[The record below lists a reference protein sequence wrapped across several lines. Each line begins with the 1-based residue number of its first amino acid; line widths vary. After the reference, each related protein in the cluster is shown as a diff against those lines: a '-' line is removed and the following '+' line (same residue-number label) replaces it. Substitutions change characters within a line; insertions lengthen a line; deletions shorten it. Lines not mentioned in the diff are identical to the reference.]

1 MELLNFAYDIVASA
15 VEAVGGR
22 YILIECHDDEKLVQF
37 YLDNGFEVLSRI
49 PDEDKKMVQ
58 MLRRFEF

>member
-1 MELLNFAYDIVASA
+1 MASA